1 MVLHEFDPG
10 LEFEPRKTDLPGSAV
25 GLLDKPPAV
34 PLAAQRRPDRHLAQV
49 QHIDPRRRDHA
60 RDWRRTNDPH
70 LTGRARE
77 LVDGQTMHR
86 RWRVDAIVHVR
97 ERISH
102 EAEYERQIVP
112 VA

>member
-10 LEFEPRKTDLPGSAV
+10 LEFEPRKTDLPGSAI

-34 PLAAQRRPDRHLAQV
+34 PLAAQHRPDRHLAQV
-49 QHIDPRRRDHA
+49 QHIGPRRRDHA
-60 RDWRRTNDPH
+60 RDWRRANDPH

-77 LVDGQTMHR
+77 LVNGQTMHR

-102 EAEYERQIVP
+102 EVEHERQIVP

>member
-10 LEFEPRKTDLPGSAV
+10 LKFEPRKTDLSGSAI

-34 PLAAQRRPDRHLAQV
+34 PLAAQHRPDRHLAQV
-49 QHIDPRRRDHA
+49 QHIGPRRRDHA
-60 RDWRRTNDPH
+60 RDWRTTNNPH
-70 LTGRARE
+70 LTGGARE
-77 LVDGQTMHR
+77 LVNGQTMHR

-97 ERISH
+97 ERIPH
-102 EAEYERQIVP
+102 EVEHERQIVP